1 MSTPTNNTIVQGT
14 VLSGNDPEM
23 LRAALD
29 AAFEYRGDVTIRRHD
44 DSEVSGYLFDR
55 RSELTLEQS
64 FVRVLEVDAEDPVA
78 IHYLEIAEVRFS
90 GRDTAIG
97 KSWENWLHRYAEK
110 KIAGNNAGT
119 NLKNDS

>member
-1 MSTPTNNTIVQGT
+1 MSTSTNNTIVQGT

-23 LRAALD
+23 LRTALD

-44 DSEVSGYLFDR
+44 DTEVTGYLFDR

-64 FVRVLEVDAEDPVA
+64 IIRVLEDDAEDPVA
-78 IHYLEIAEVRFS
+78 IHYPEIAEVRFS

-110 KIAGNNAGT
+110 KIADNNAGT
-119 NLKNDS
+119 TPNNDS